1 MSLTQ
6 WLQQFFKEE
15 FITPAESSAPQHP
28 DWPDGTIYDPAK
40 PWWVEETG
48 ETYETVDDA
57 VEAMDGQLPSY
68 ASFGMI
74 KFDP

>member
-6 WLQQFFKEE
+6 LLQQFFKEE